1 MVTLLL
7 LAAALVVA
15 VQDSTTAG
23 VITGPGSA
31 LGALFAAGGAL
42 ATSALLGG
50 VKTLDTRVTRST
62 LFRKVQPGI
71 TLGGALLAPLIASK
85 LGVAV
90 DPSQWSAAPLATVF
104 TLMVAEGIG
113 VLKRSV

>member
-1 MVTLLL
+1 MLTLML
-7 LAAALVVA
+7 LAATLVVA

-31 LGALFAAGGAL
+31 IGALFATGGAL
-42 ATSALLGG
+42 VTSALLGG
-50 VKTLDTRVTRST
+50 VKTLDSRVVRST
-62 LFRKVQPGI
+62 VFRKAQPI
-71 TLGGALLAPLIASK
+71 VTLGGALLAPLIASK

-104 TLMVAEGIG
+104 TVVLAEGLGI
-113 VLKRSV
+113 LKRSV